1 MSGLMSEIGGSGHPR
16 VEEKLQYPATHSN
29 YQHHEDWRDT
39 SNIQSNEAFD
49 SPAKDVWMPRGN
61 PKITRTALSL
71 RTEMSITRAEHTY
84 FIGRSQK
91 PHIRHNFKELD
102 TK

>member
-1 MSGLMSEIGGSGHPR
+1 MILQGIPVHPRADMNALVSEIGGSGHPR
-16 VEEKLQYPATHSN
+16 VEEKLQYPATRSN

-61 PKITRTALSL
+61 PKIIALSL
-71 RTEMSITRAEHTY
+71 RTETSITRAKHT
-84 FIGRSQK
+84 
-91 PHIRHNFKELD
+91 
-102 TK
+102 